1 MSEFFD
7 EPTTTTTTNTI
18 KFHHDAKTR
27 YQGCRCSSC
36 RKPSA
41 RNIPVLCIVEKKK
54 HDSRYAKELFIY
66 TNISGLVQVYE
77 LFGSC
82 GITGKISFF
91 HYTYQ
96 SATALLHMLMT
107 LLSCADTY
115 KNVYLY
121 NSENGGALQSAK
133 HFLDVDESLSGII
146 SNIASEHTV
155 ITESELRNYV
165 SGLCVSVATSAAAV

>member
-7 EPTTTTTTNTI
+7 EPTTTNTSTT
-18 KFHHDAKTR
+18 KLHHDTKIR

-36 RKPSA
+36 RKPSTH
-41 RNIPVLCIVEKKK
+41 NIPVLCIVEKKK

-66 TNISGLVQVYE
+66 TRTAGLVQVYE

-96 SATALLHMLMT
+96 SPTALLHMLMM
-107 LLSCADTY
+107 LLSGMDTY

-121 NSENGGALQSAK
+121 NSENGGALQSAN
-133 HFLDVDESLSGII
+133 HFLDVDESLSGVI
-146 SNIASEHTV
+146 SNIASEHAV

-165 SGLCVSVATSAAAV
+165 SGLCVLELAV

>member
-7 EPTTTTTTNTI
+7 EPNTTTT
-18 KFHHDAKTR
+18 KLHHDTKIR

-36 RKPSA
+36 RKPSTY
-41 RNIPVLCIVEKKK
+41 NIPVLCIVEKKK

-66 TNISGLVQVYE
+66 TRASGLYE
-77 LFGSC
+77 LFGSS

-96 SATALLHMLMT
+96 SAAALLHMLMM
-107 LLSCADTY
+107 LLSGMDTY

-146 SNIASEHTV
+146 SNIASEHAV

-165 SGLCVSVATSAAAV
+165 SGLCVLETAVSAV